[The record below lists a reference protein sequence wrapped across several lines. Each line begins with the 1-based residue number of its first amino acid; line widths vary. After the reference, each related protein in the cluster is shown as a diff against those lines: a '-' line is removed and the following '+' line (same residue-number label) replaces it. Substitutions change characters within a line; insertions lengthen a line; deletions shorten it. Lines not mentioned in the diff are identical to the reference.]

1 MEKVSEMI
9 IPFPD
14 KKQQQK
20 DLASKF
26 IKDSRSSFA
35 GKNKT
40 GYMLVTWGGDD
51 VNASLYDFE
60 SISYEDLRYIIIA
73 ALDSFEDEIG
83 G

>member
-1 MEKVSEMI
+1 MI

-14 KKQQQK
+14 KAQQQK
-20 DLASKF
+20 ELASKF

-40 GYMLVTWGGDD
+40 GYRLITWGGDD

-60 SISYEDLRYIIIA
+60 SISYEDLRYIVMA
-73 ALDSFEDEIG
+73 ALDSFESELED
-83 G
+83 